1 MPDFDKPST
10 GGIELR
16 HGSAWVREAIELLS
30 SMRFAISA
38 LSVLCIASAI
48 GTIVPQASPDINY
61 VNQFGAFWAEVFAAF
76 DVFRVYNAPWFLV
89 FMALMLIS
97 TTLCLIRN
105 TPKMLREARA
115 WPLHV
120 RDRAFVAFRH
130 RHENAVT
137 NESQAVLSVQQ
148 ATDWLKSHGYA
159 IKNPVS
165 NDASLPVLVAK
176 KGAYNRL
183 GYIFA
188 HLAIVVIS
196 LGGSA

>member
-1 MPDFDKPST
+1 
-10 GGIELR
+10 
-16 HGSAWVREAIELLS
+16 
-30 SMRFAISA
+30 
-38 LSVLCIASAI
+38 
-48 GTIVPQASPDINY
+48 
-61 VNQFGAFWAEVFAAF
+61 
-76 DVFRVYNAPWFLV
+76 
-89 FMALMLIS
+89 
-97 TTLCLIRN
+97 
-105 TPKMLREARA
+105 MLREARA

-148 ATDWLKSHGYA
+148 ATDWLKSHGYS

-165 NDASLPVLVAK
+165 NDASLPVVVAK

-196 LGGSA
+196 LGGLLDSEIPTRAAAWWWEKAPINLAGLNSAQEVPASAKMPQATPTYRANLLLIGLVGPFFLTFHSNSRSRPFGSTTTAPVCPSFLQAMLS